1 MISLDTNILLP
12 GVESRNADHPRAAAF
27 LESLQ
32 LRNDVAIC
40 EFILLELYVLLRNP
54 AVLAKPLSSSAFH
67 LTAGL
72 FTTPSGRNSAKVTSP
87 VAVPMIGELRSFSS
101 NKASLTSPRSMKRIS
116 AISASSGSGIRLLI
130 AEAADSGFMLWDGL
144 SKGTLNNILNLLQ
157 RGKKVVGCFSPSR
170 DCKTLRQIPD
180 LLPLLAQCPQSAM
193 DEFES
198 KLDLASRIAPVLEPE
213 NCRAPARGGA
223 FGQGAWGIQVKALP
237 C

>member
-1 MISLDTNILLP
+1 
-12 GVESRNADHPRAAAF
+12 
-27 LESLQ
+27 
-32 LRNDVAIC
+32 
-40 EFILLELYVLLRNP
+40 
-54 AVLAKPLSSSAFH
+54 
-67 LTAGL
+67 
-72 FTTPSGRNSAKVTSP
+72 
-87 VAVPMIGELRSFSS
+87 
-101 NKASLTSPRSMKRIS
+101 
-116 AISASSGSGIRLLI
+116 
-130 AEAADSGFMLWDGL
+130 MLWDGL

-198 KLDLASRIAPVLEPE
+198 KLDLASRIALVLEPE